1 MHSNDILGTA
11 AYQYGW
17 HRWGSLDEAIAKF
30 APFVGTAMTDRANI
44 NSPFVAAEPC
54 ISAKY
59 CDRGILKPGRHQLSS
74 SGSESFCD
82 SDDESREA
90 ALSQMDA
97 ARMAAR
103 MAAGSIAISE
113 APLVNS
119 DEERISQK
127 NLLKVVSS
135 LFNIS
140 LSSL

>member
-1 MHSNDILGTA
+1 
-11 AYQYGW
+11 
-17 HRWGSLDEAIAKF
+17 
-30 APFVGTAMTDRANI
+30 MTDRANI

-74 SGSESFCD
+74 SGSESFCE

-97 ARMAAR
+97 ARMAA
-103 MAAGSIAISE
+103 GTIAISE
-113 APLVNS
+113 APLVTS